1 MDFESK
7 GDTVSKSNRVIPNEL
22 AILPVR
28 DTVLFPGAVM
38 PLPVGR
44 ESSLA
49 LLNSLEGSEKL
60 LGVVAQLDPRVE
72 TPVGSDLHS
81 VGTLAK
87 VHKMVRMPNGNV
99 VAFLEG
105 LDRIRVLEVIG
116 LKPFLRARV
125 EMQPDLEAER
135 DAELTALE
143 RNVQELFREVVA
155 RSPQLSDDLQSE
167 AANIDSPAR
176 LADFVSATLPSLS
189 TMVRQE
195 LLETF
200 SVRKRLETLIN
211 ELSKEKEVLELR
223 NKIHEQ
229 VQEQVNQSQREF
241 LLREQMKA
249 IQKELGESDD
259 GVAEVDELR
268 KKVDE
273 SGMSAEAK
281 KECERELK
289 RLAKMTPASAEY
301 MVSRTYL
308 EWMTSLPW
316 NKTSGTGEEAIDI
329 SKAQEI
335 LDEDHYD
342 LVKVKQRLLDYLAVK
357 KLQPGMKG
365 PILCFV
371 GPPGVGKTSLGKSI
385 ARAMGRKFV
394 RISLGGMHDEAE
406 IRGHRRTYIG
416 ALPGQIIQGIRRAE
430 SNDPVCMLDEV
441 DKLGRDFR
449 GDPSSALMEVL
460 DPEQNNAFRDHYL
473 DVPFDLSKVLFIA
486 TANWMDPIP
495 EPLRDR
501 MEVIELPGYTGEEKL
516 HIAHKYLIPKQAT
529 EHGVKVPDQLEFTDE
544 GLREIIHSFTREA
557 GVRNLERELAT
568 ITRKQARRIAEDKP
582 EKMVVTP
589 EVVKEFLGVPKFRT
603 EKEVEERVKRPG
615 VAVGLV
621 WTPVGGDIIFI
632 EATRMRGGKQFTMTG
647 HLGEVMQESMTAALT
662 WVRANAERYDIDP
675 DFFRKQDIHIHVPS
689 GAVPKD
695 GPSAGIAMVTALVSL
710 LSGRP
715 IRPRVAMTGELSLT
729 GVVLPVGGVKE
740 KVLGAKRAGIR
751 EVILPAENEPN
762 VIEDLQ
768 PHVLDG
774 VEIHYVSTVD
784 QAIEY
789 ALSKPVSAPP
799 IVPHPEPKPKR
810 LGPESPRA
818 IH

>member
-1 MDFESK
+1 MAEKKF
-7 GDTVSKSNRVIPNEL
+7 VIPDVL
-22 AILPVR
+22 PILPVR
-28 DTVLFPGAVM
+28 DTVLFPGAVL
-38 PLPVGR
+38 PLTVGR

-49 LLNSLEGSEKL
+49 LVNALMGDEKL

-72 TPVGSDLHS
+72 DPAAADLHK

-87 VHKMVRMPNGNV
+87 VHKTVKMPNGNV
-99 VAFLEG
+99 VIFLEG
-105 LDRIRVLEVIG
+105 LQRIQVTDLISLR
-116 LKPFLRARV
+116 PYLRARI
-125 EMQPDLEAER
+125 EAQPDLHGEQDSELEA
-135 DAELTALE
+135 LQ
-143 RNVQELFREVVA
+143 RNAQDLFRDVVSH
-155 RSPQLSDDLQSE
+155 SPQLSDDLHG
-167 AANIDSPAR
+167 AASNIDDPGR
-176 LADFVSATLPSLS
+176 LADFIAGTLPSLS
-189 TMVRQE
+189 TMLRQE
-195 LLETF
+195 LIETP
-200 SVRKRLETLIN
+200 SVRKRLETLIR
-211 ELSKEKEVLELR
+211 ELSKELEVLELR
-223 NKIHEQ
+223 SKIHEQ
-229 VQEQVNQSQREF
+229 VQEQVGQNQREY

-259 GVAEVDELR
+259 SMQEIDELR
-268 KKVDE
+268 KKVE
-273 SGMSAEAK
+273 EAGMTAEAK
-281 KECERELK
+281 KECDREIK

-316 NKTSGTGEEAIDI
+316 SKSSGAQEIDI
-329 SKAQEI
+329 AKGREI

-342 LVKVKQRLLDYLAVK
+342 LEKVKERILDYLAVK

-385 ARAMGRKFV
+385 ARALGRKFV
-394 RISLGGMHDEAE
+394 RLALGGMHDEAE

-416 ALPGQIIQGIRRAE
+416 ALPGQIIQGLKRAE

-460 DPEQNNAFRDHYL
+460 DPEQNYAFRDHYL

-501 MEVIELPGYTGEEKL
+501 MEIIELPGYTGEEKL
-516 HIAHKYLIPKQAT
+516 HIAHKYLIPKQAA
-529 EHGVKVPDQLEFTDE
+529 EHGLKVGEQLEFSDDAI
-544 GLREIIHSFTREA
+544 REIIHSFTREA
-557 GVRNLERELAT
+557 GVRNLEREIAT
-568 ITRKQARRIAEDKP
+568 VTRKQARRVAEGKL

-589 EVVKEFLGVPKFRT
+589 EIVREYLGVPKYRT
-603 EKEVEERVKRPG
+603 EKEVEERVKKPG
-615 VAVGLV
+615 VAIGLV

-662 WVRANAERYDIDP
+662 WVRANADRYGIDT
-675 DFFRKQDIHIHVPS
+675 DFFRKHDIHIHVPS

-695 GPSAGIAMVTALVSL
+695 GPSAGAAMVTALVSL
-710 LSGRP
+710 LTGRP
-715 IRPRVAMTGELSLT
+715 VRDRLAMTGEMTLS
-729 GVVLPVGGVKE
+729 GIVLPIGGVKE
-740 KVLGAKRAGIR
+740 KVLGAKRAGIK
-751 EVILPAENEPN
+751 EVLLPADNEPN
-762 VIEDLQ
+762 AVADLT
-768 PHVLDG
+768 PEILGDIKITYVRTLEEVL
-774 VEIHYVSTVD
+774 EH
-784 QAIEY
+784 
-789 ALSKPVSAPP
+789 ALSKEVVAPPP
-799 IVPHPEPKPKR
+799 IVPEPQPKTV
-810 LGPESPRA
+810 GPNAPRA

>member
-1 MDFESK
+1 MAEK
-7 GDTVSKSNRVIPNEL
+7 KIVVPEILP
-22 AILPVR
+22 ILPVR
-28 DTVLFPGAVM
+28 DTVLFPGAVL
-38 PLPVGR
+38 PLTVGR

-49 LLNSLEGSEKL
+49 LVNSLQGDEKL

-72 TPVGSDLHS
+72 DPAAADLHKL
-81 VGTLAK
+81 GTLAK
-87 VHKMVRMPNGNV
+87 VHKTVKMPNGNV
-99 VAFLEG
+99 VIFLEG
-105 LDRIRVLEVIG
+105 LQRIQVLELIG
-116 LKPFLRARV
+116 LRPFLQARV
-125 EMQPDLEAER
+125 QAEPDIIGEADTELEA
-135 DAELTALE
+135 LQ
-143 RNVQELFREVVA
+143 RNAQELFRDVVSH
-155 RSPQLSDDLQSE
+155 SPQLSDDLQSV
-167 AANIDSPAR
+167 ALNIDNPGR
-176 LADFVSATLPSLS
+176 LTDFIAGTLPSLS
-189 TMVRQE
+189 TLLRQE
-195 LLETF
+195 LIETS
-200 SVRKRLETLIN
+200 SVRKRLETLIR
-211 ELSKEKEVLELR
+211 ELSKELEVLELR
-223 NKIHEQ
+223 SKIHEQ
-229 VQEQVNQSQREF
+229 VQEQVSQNQREY

-259 GVAEVDELR
+259 SMQEIDELR
-268 KKVDE
+268 KKVE
-273 SGMSAEAK
+273 EAAMSAEAK
-281 KECERELK
+281 KECDREIK
-289 RLAKMTPASAEY
+289 RLSKMTPASAEY

-316 NKTSGTGEEAIDI
+316 SKSSGSSEIDI
-329 SKAQEI
+329 PKAHEI

-342 LVKVKQRLLDYLAVK
+342 LQKVKERILDYLAVK

-365 PILCFV
+365 PILCFI

-385 ARAMGRKFV
+385 ARSLGRKFV
-394 RISLGGMHDEAE
+394 RIALGGMHDEAE

-416 ALPGQIIQGIRRAE
+416 ALPGQIIQGLKRGE
-430 SNDPVCMLDEV
+430 TNDPVMMLDEV

-501 MEVIELPGYTGEEKL
+501 MEIIELPGYTGEEKL
-516 HIAHKYLIPKQAT
+516 HIAHKYLIPKQTA
-529 EHGVKVPDQLEFTDE
+529 ENGIKAGEQIEFTDE

-557 GVRNLERELAT
+557 GVRNLEREIAT
-568 ITRKQARRIAEDKP
+568 ITRKQARRIAEGKM

-589 EVVKEFLGVPKFRT
+589 EVVREFLGVPKFRT

-662 WVRANAERYDIDP
+662 WTRANGERYGIDP

-695 GPSAGIAMVTALVSL
+695 GPSAGAAMVTALVSL

-715 IRPRVAMTGELSLT
+715 VKDRLAMTGEMTLS
-729 GVVLPVGGVKE
+729 GIVLPIGGVKE
-740 KVLGAKRAGIR
+740 KVLGAKRAGIK
-751 EVILPAENEPN
+751 EVLLPADNEPN
-762 VIEDLQ
+762 VVADLT
-768 PHVLDG
+768 PEILGDIKITYVRTLDEVL
-774 VEIHYVSTVD
+774 
-784 QAIEY
+784 EY
-789 ALSKPVSAPP
+789 ALQKDPVTPPLAPQ
-799 IVPHPEPKPKR
+799 PEPKQKR
-810 LGPESPRA
+810 VGPDSPRA